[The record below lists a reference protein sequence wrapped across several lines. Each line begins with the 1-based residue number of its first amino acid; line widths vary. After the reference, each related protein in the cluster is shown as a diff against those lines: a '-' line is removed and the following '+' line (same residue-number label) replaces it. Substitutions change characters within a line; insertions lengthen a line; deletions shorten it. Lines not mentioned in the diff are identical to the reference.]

1 MDIPED
7 PAETAV
13 PDPEPEETTTADEMA
28 TAEEATTA
36 EEEGKEVL
44 EPEPAT
50 APADRRL
57 RWVGVAVNAGIA
69 VAVVQ
74 ALFVLLTIV
83 QGLSLR
89 PKADNFPSDV
99 FHRIGIAFST
109 SVNIPSGLALLVAV
123 FLVTVPSF
131 MPPTATASSGT
142 TGVERLRTRRV
153 ATLVIVDVVA
163 AVIAAG
169 TILGVRASLHA
180 AKVAPNGRVTPYQ
193 RWELAAYLGGTLGT
207 ALVAFLVSMAA
218 MPARNS

>member
-1 MDIPED
+1 METPDDSPDAPRPELEPREK
-7 PAETAV
+7 PA
-13 PDPEPEETTTADEMA
+13 
-28 TAEEATTA
+28 AEQESAA
-36 EEEGKEVL
+36 ENEL
-44 EPEPAT
+44 EPERPAVS
-50 APADRRL
+50 ADRRL
-57 RWVGVAVNAGIA
+57 RWAALAVNAGVA

-89 PKADNFPSDV
+89 AKADNFPSDV

-109 SVNIPSGLALLVAV
+109 SVNIPNGLALVVAV

-131 MPPTATASSGT
+131 MPASALAGSG
-142 TGVERLRTRRV
+142 GDGAERLRSRRV

-180 AKVAPNGRVTPYQ
+180 DKVAPNGRVTPYQ

-207 ALVAFLVSMAA
+207 ALVAFLLSMAA